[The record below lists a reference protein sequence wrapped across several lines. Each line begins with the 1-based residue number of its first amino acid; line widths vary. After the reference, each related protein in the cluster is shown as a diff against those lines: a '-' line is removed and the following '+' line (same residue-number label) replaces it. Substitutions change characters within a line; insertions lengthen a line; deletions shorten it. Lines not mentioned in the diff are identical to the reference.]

1 MLGALLAAPA
11 LSVRAQGAPIRMVIP
26 FAPGGATDVIGRI
39 LAPGMQEALGGAP
52 VVVENRGGA
61 AGILGAEA
69 VLGAPADGQTITL
82 FTITNAVLN
91 AGMVKNPRQDPRN
104 GFAPVSQVISMPM
117 LLTVGKHVPA
127 QNLQEF
133 IALMRAR
140 PGRLTYG
147 SSGTGGINHLGSHLL
162 NMRTN
167 TTAEHVPYRGAGLV
181 FADMMAGNVDFLTEG
196 IASQQQHV
204 RAGSI
209 RALAVL
215 SRERSPLL
223 PDVPTAI
230 EQGLPDFEIMNFM
243 GIFVHK
249 ATPPAQIARLEAATR
264 AAVANPAIAQRLR
277 EAGTDP
283 VGSSAADFNTF
294 WQAQLALWLPVVEA
308 SGVKLE

>member
-1 MLGALLAAPA
+1 
-11 LSVRAQGAPIRMVIP
+11 
-26 FAPGGATDVIGRI
+26 
-39 LAPGMQEALGGAP
+39 MQEARGGTP